1 MKFSA
6 LVLATGFVASLSG
19 SALAQHVGDT
29 VIEVPPPRVLEV
41 SPEESMRME
50 RYVREETDVPVIE
63 EHMTLRPGSVLP
75 EGVPLR
81 VFAKD
86 SELARFVYFVS
97 VDNKIVIADP
107 HTRTVVRIID
117 KKG

>member
-1 MKFSA
+1 MRYSA
-6 LVLATGFVASLSG
+6 FILASSLSVTLASG
-19 SALAQHVGDT
+19 AFAQHVGDT
-29 VIEVPPPRVLEV
+29 VIEAPPPRVLEV
-41 SPEESMRME
+41 SPDETIRME
-50 RYVREETDVPVIE
+50 RYVREETDIPVIE

-81 VFAKD
+81 VFSKD
-86 SELARFVYFVS
+86 SELARFAYFVS

-107 HTRTVVRIID
+107 RTRTVVRIID

>member
-1 MKFSA
+1 MQISVF
-6 LVLATGFVASLSG
+6 VLATGLVAG
-19 SALAQHVGDT
+19 MTGGALAQHVGDT
-29 VIEVPPPRVLEV
+29 VIEAPPPRVLEV
-41 SPEESMRME
+41 SPDETMRME

-75 EGVPLR
+75 DGVPLR

-86 SELARFVYFVS
+86 SELARFAYFVS

-107 HTRTVVRIID
+107 RTRTVVRIID
-117 KKG
+117 KKS

>member
-1 MKFSA
+1 MRISA
-6 LVLATGFVASLSG
+6 FVLASGVVIMLSG
-19 SALAQHVGDT
+19 GAFAQHVGDT
-29 VIEVPPPRVLEV
+29 VIEAPPPRVLEV
-41 SPEESMRME
+41 TPEDTIRME

-86 SELARFVYFVS
+86 SDLARFAYFVS

-107 HTRTVVRIID
+107 RTRTVVRIID

>member
-6 LVLATGFVASLSG
+6 FAVAAGLVATLTG
-19 SALAQHVGDT
+19 SAFAQRVGDT
-29 VIEVPPPRVLEV
+29 VVDVPPPRVVEV
-41 SPEESMRME
+41 TPEESMRME

-86 SELARFVYFVS
+86 SELARFAYFVS

-107 HTRTVVRIID
+107 RTRTVVRIID
-117 KKG
+117 KKS